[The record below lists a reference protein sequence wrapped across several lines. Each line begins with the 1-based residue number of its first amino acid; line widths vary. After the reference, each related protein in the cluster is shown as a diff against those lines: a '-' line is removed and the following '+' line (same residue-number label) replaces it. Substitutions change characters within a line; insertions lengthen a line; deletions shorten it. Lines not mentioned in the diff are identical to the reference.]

1 MAKKFID
8 VMDTSFRDG
17 FQSVYGARVLMD
29 DFIPALE
36 AAKEA
41 GIRHFE
47 FGGGARFQSLYFYL
61 NEDAFLMMDKF
72 REIVGEEANLQTLSR
87 GVNTVTLDTGS
98 RELIDLHA
106 KLFAKHGTTTIRNF
120 DALNDVNNLKF
131 SGECITKHGL
141 KHEIV
146 ITLMDLPPNCSGAH
160 DVAFYEKI
168 LREIL
173 SAEIPFSSLCFKDAS
188 GTSNPEK
195 IYQTIKMARSILP
208 SETHIRLHTHESAGV
223 SIACYLAALEA
234 GADGIDLA
242 ASPVSGGTSQPD
254 ILTMMHAIKGKNYDF
269 GLDLEKILKY
279 EEVFKECMADY
290 FLPPEST
297 MVSPLI
303 PFSPMPGGALT
314 ANTQMMRDNN
324 ILDKFPEVIKAMREV
339 VEKGGY
345 GTSVTPVS
353 QFYFQQAFNNVMFGK
368 WKKIADGY
376 GKMVLGYF
384 GKTPVAPDEG
394 IVKLAAEQL
403 NLEPTTELAIDLA
416 DKDESKSLAYIKALL
431 EKEGLETS
439 EENLF
444 IAGAC
449 KEKGIAF
456 LKGEAKVNVRKL
468 STMPKPIS
476 AEENKFTVSVNGNKY
491 HVELHAGFDKDVN
504 VKNVQKIPHNESV
517 SENAIQAGI
526 SGNVFKILIKE
537 NDEIKKGQTI
547 MILEAMKMEI
557 EVQAQKDGIIEQ
569 ICVGVG
575 DAVSE
580 SDALA
585 IYKE

>member
-208 SETHIRLHTHESAGV
+208 SETHIRLHTHETAGV

-269 GLDLEKILKY
+269 DLDLEKILKY

-403 NLEPTTELAIDLA
+403 NLEPTTQLAIDLA

-557 EVQAQKDGIIEQ
+557 EVQAQKDGIVEQ

-580 SDALA
+580 SDTLA